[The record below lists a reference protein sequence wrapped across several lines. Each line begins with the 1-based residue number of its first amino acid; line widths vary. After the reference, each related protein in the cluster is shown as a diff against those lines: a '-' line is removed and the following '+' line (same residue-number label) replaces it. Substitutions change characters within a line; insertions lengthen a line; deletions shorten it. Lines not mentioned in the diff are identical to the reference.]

1 MKILNKYQLFMTQ
14 APSFNFELDEDQL
27 LDKALEVGFVT
38 KVDEDLYKVNNNY
51 GSVVD
56 EPIEFHQ
63 LKLKGNFKP

>member
-1 MKILNKYQLFMTQ
+1 MKILNKHQLFMTQ
-14 APSFNFELDEDQL
+14 APCFNFELDEDEL

-38 KVDEDLYKVNNNY
+38 KVDEDLYEVNNNY

-63 LKLKGNFKP
+63 QYGRSR

>member
-1 MKILNKYQLFMTQ
+1 MTQ
-14 APSFNFELDEDQL
+14 APCFNFELDEDQL